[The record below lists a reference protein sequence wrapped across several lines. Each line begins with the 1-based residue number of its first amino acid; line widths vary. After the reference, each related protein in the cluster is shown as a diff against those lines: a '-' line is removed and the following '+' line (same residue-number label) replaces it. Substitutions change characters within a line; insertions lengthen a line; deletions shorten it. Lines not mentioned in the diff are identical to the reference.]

1 MFPEDYGVVTPILK
15 SNDKCLTINNM
26 DIINDWQ
33 GRDVYVID
41 LNGDNLDDIFMYQ
54 VNDYENNV
62 NSLRTMQN
70 TVLIN
75 QGNNEFRH
83 PNNILDSNN
92 KSVNDIISDDFLPL
106 KKLNMDICFLSLKKG
121 SPQNMGTCIILNLN
135 D

>member
-1 MFPEDYGVVTPILK
+1 MFPEDYGGITPIFK

-33 GRDVYVID
+33 GRDVYIID

-62 NSLRTMQN
+62 NSVRTMQN

-75 QGNNEFRH
+75 QANNEFKH

-106 KKLNMDICFLSLKKG
+106 KKTKYGYMFFEFEKGIPPKYGNMYNLKFE
-121 SPQNMGTCIILNLN
+121 
-135 D
+135 